1 MLSLEELEKAGGACA
16 ALHKWYMKVVAV
28 QQKVGFNAWIK
39 REHFWHDEK
48 NQPPVCVELGDLYD
62 ILNMEAL
69 DMSILRY

>member
-1 MLSLEELEKAGGACA
+1 MKA
-16 ALHKWYMKVVAV
+16 VAV

-48 NQPPVCVELGDLYD
+48 DQPPVCVELGDLYD